1 MAPKRLAKS
10 GLIAFAPIYCRA
22 VLGSGRVV
30 IAAILAA
37 PLAASIATSLAA
49 SLAASSA
56 SADPAVSQNVP
67 LPVPAPL
74 PKTGTA
80 PPPGAAAARP
90 ASDKPASDKAAA
102 DKAASDKGATDKAA
116 ADKAASDK
124 AATETRQAP
133 GLFPFS
139 ALFGNKSSTAPAAPE
154 PPSPFDAKQ
163 RALLDRI
170 SNYLS
175 SVQTMVGKFVQV
187 GPDGGRTEG
196 TFYMQKPGRVRFEY
210 NPPSPIDIISDG
222 SSVVVRDRKLA
233 TQDLY
238 PLSQT
243 PLRYLL
249 AERIN
254 LLRDTDVV
262 SVNADDSFATVVIEQ
277 KQLLVGTDR
286 LMIMFD
292 AKDLT
297 LKQWTVTDPQGFD
310 TTVAVY
316 NLDSTKKPDPN
327 LFVINYQREQTGV
340 Q

>member
-1 MAPKRLAKS
+1 MAPQRPAKS
-10 GLIAFAPIYCRA
+10 GSIA
-22 VLGSGRVV
+22 
-30 IAAILAA
+30 IAAPARHTVVLCASVILAIGTLLVVS
-37 PLAASIATSLAA
+37 PTL
-49 SLAASSA
+49 
-56 SADPAVSQNVP
+56 ADPAVSEKVP

-74 PKTGTA
+74 PKTGSA
-80 PPPGAAAARP
+80 PPPAATPARNSAETHPAESRP
-90 ASDKPASDKAAA
+90 A
-102 DKAASDKGATDKAA
+102 
-116 ADKAASDK
+116 
-124 AATETRQAP
+124 ETRQTP
-133 GLFPFS
+133 SLFPFS
-139 ALFGNKSSTAPAAPE
+139 ALFGNKSSTGSTPPKTPE

-163 RALLDRI
+163 RVLLDRI
-170 SNYLS
+170 SAYLS
-175 SVQTMVGKFVQV
+175 GVQTMVGKFVQV
-187 GPDGGRTEG
+187 GPDGGRAEG
-196 TFYMQKPGRVRFEY
+196 TFYMQKPGRVRFQY

-249 AERIN
+249 AERID

-262 SVNADDSFATVVIEQ
+262 SVTADDSFATVVIEQ
-277 KQLLVGTDR
+277 KQLFVGTDR

>member
-1 MAPKRLAKS
+1 MAPKRLARS
-10 GLIAFAPIYCRA
+10 GLIAIAPILRRA
-22 VLGSGRVV
+22 LIGLRCGTIVA
-30 IAAILAA
+30 IAVAILVA
-37 PLAASIATSLAA
+37 PLAMTR
-49 SLAASSA
+49 A
-56 SADPAVSQNVP
+56 SADPVVSENVP

-80 PPPGAAAARP
+80 ARP
-90 ASDKPASDKAAA
+90 AAPAAKPANDKSANDKSANDKP
-102 DKAASDKGATDKAA
+102 
-116 ADKAASDK
+116 
-124 AATETRQAP
+124 ATETRQTP
-133 GLFPFS
+133 SLFPFS

-163 RALLDRI
+163 RALLERI
-170 SNYLS
+170 SGYLS
-175 SVQTMVGKFVQV
+175 NLQTVVGKFVQV

-249 AERIN
+249 AERID

-262 SVNADDSFATVVIEQ
+262 SVSADDSFATVVIEQ

>member
-1 MAPKRLAKS
+1 MAAKR
-10 GLIAFAPIYCRA
+10 P
-22 VLGSGRVV
+22 
-30 IAAILAA
+30 
-37 PLAASIATSLAA
+37 
-49 SLAASSA
+49 ASSGQITIKSRTINPIA
-56 SADPAVSQNVP
+56 IKSIIRHAAVALIVSMIGATAALAEPAVAENVP

-74 PKTGTA
+74 PKTGVA
-80 PPPGAAAARP
+80 PPAAAPAKTSETRPPAETRP
-90 ASDKPASDKAAA
+90 AA
-102 DKAASDKGATDKAA
+102 
-116 ADKAASDK
+116 
-124 AATETRQAP
+124 ETRP
-133 GLFPFS
+133 NPSFNPFS
-139 ALFGNKSSTAPAAPE
+139 ALFGNKSSSSGSSAASQ

-163 RALLDRI
+163 RALLDRV
-170 SNYLS
+170 SAYLS

-196 TFYMQKPGRVRFEY
+196 IFYIQKPGRVRFQY
-210 NPPSPIDIISDG
+210 NPPSPIDIVADG

-249 AERIN
+249 ADRID

-262 SVNADDSFATVVIEQ
+262 SVTSDDSFVTVVIEQ

-286 LMIMFD
+286 LMMLFD
-292 AKDLT
+292 AKDLM

-327 LFVINYQREQTGV
+327 LFVINYQRDMGGV

>member
-1 MAPKRLAKS
+1 MAPKRPARS
-10 GLIAFAPIYCRA
+10 GLIAIAPSIRRTAIGLCCSI
-22 VLGSGRVV
+22 V
-30 IAAILAA
+30 AAIVVA
-37 PLAASIATSLAA
+37 IFATCWAVA
-49 SLAASSA
+49 N
-56 SADPAVSQNVP
+56 PAVSENVP

-80 PPPGAAAARP
+80 PPPAAA
-90 ASDKPASDKAAA
+90 KP
-102 DKAASDKGATDKAA
+102 
-116 ADKAASDK
+116 
-124 AATETRQAP
+124 ATETRQTP
-133 GLFPFS
+133 SLFPFS
-139 ALFGNKSSTAPAAPE
+139 ALFGNKSSTATPAPSAPE

-196 TFYMQKPGRVRFEY
+196 TFYMQKPGRVHFEY

-249 AERIN
+249 AERID

-262 SVNADDSFATVVIEQ
+262 SVSADDSFATVVIEQ
-277 KQLLVGTDR
+277 KQLLVGTNR

-292 AKDLT
+292 AKDVT
-297 LKQWTVTDPQGFD
+297 LKQWTVTDLQGFD

>member
-1 MAPKRLAKS
+1 MAPRRLARS
-10 GLIAFAPIYCRA
+10 SLIAVAPILCRGVISLCCA
-22 VLGSGRVV
+22 IVAATALATLG
-30 IAAILAA
+30 A
-37 PLAASIATSLAA
+37 P
-49 SLAASSA
+49 SA
-56 SADPAVSQNVP
+56 SAADPAVSENIP
-67 LPVPAPL
+67 LPIPAPL
-74 PKTGTA
+74 PKTGSAA
-80 PPPGAAAARP
+80 PPAATAAKP
-90 ASDKPASDKAAA
+90 ANEKPASDKAA
-102 DKAASDKGATDKAA
+102 SV
-116 ADKAASDK
+116 KAASDK
-124 AATETRQAP
+124 AANDKPATETRQTP
-133 GLFPFS
+133 SLFPFS
-139 ALFGNKSSTAPAAPE
+139 ALFGNKSSTPA

-196 TFYMQKPGRVRFEY
+196 TFYMQKPGRVRFQY
-210 NPPSPIDIISDG
+210 NPPSPIDIVSDG

-249 AERIN
+249 AERID

-262 SVNADDSFATVVIEQ
+262 SVGADDSFATVVIEQ
-277 KQLLVGTDR
+277 KQLFVGTDR